1 MTNQKFS
8 TFSLLDIPSRE
19 REVFLY
25 LSRNG
30 PCEAASIAAAL
41 GRDIAD
47 IQSALAALEQRGRI
61 RHIDGKYEVALG
73 TVSSHIQL
81 PGYLW
86 SAFLATDRL
95 YSEQEI
101 AALRTAVP
109 MLQFGRAR
117 LSQFT
122 DHGPGHAFRVKA
134 FATQLG
140 CILNLTAEEH
150 HLLRAGAVL
159 HDIGNVVD
167 RERHHIISQETVE
180 KMARAGK
187 LPYNPKEAELVGL
200 LCRWHRREYD
210 PNRTDALRGHKI
222 RTGLL
227 ASTLRIADA
236 LDIDYRRSDYGKKF
250 REVLAFFFHDELLH
264 WNSLDEIYGV
274 RIHCNPDV
282 NIQVFTKGTVSKNL
296 QIQRLQEDIAGT
308 PLNLRIEEIPV
319 AKAAIGARV
328 FAPEVKTDHLS
339 GQKAV
344 VILPF
349 EPHSL
354 VMAGL
359 SLRNLTASGCMA
371 KTLCYANTS
380 DAPKRLW
387 EETLPDLNSG
397 DCDHLIVVNDRPD
410 FRLTPAVLQTIRAL
424 RAQSIS
430 IYMLNRHEANWQRA
444 PELIK
449 LGVDIVLGGDWSY
462 FWGNPGDAS
471 AFAWGRVAS
480 LCTRDPT
487 QSTVEIT
494 DEEQAVTRGLIAH
507 VYEAIAQ
514 ANIKAPFD
522 WGELAR
528 PILERITAN
537 DFGYFS
543 RKANEFSN
551 TYGKPITPDRIEGK
565 VAIIEQPAGDY
576 PAVNYWMMEATIE
589 KYGRAPVRNMQFNL
603 PYILSIWTRG
613 ETVELLAINHWLDD
627 TAIPIRLLYP
637 DQLGPTPRGNECTI
651 RVTIPREKSAAI
663 IQALKNACN
672 QTDN

>member
-30 PCEAASIAAAL
+30 PCEAVSIAAAL
-41 GRDIAD
+41 GRDISD
-47 IQSALAALEQRGRI
+47 IQSVLTALEQRSRI
-61 RHIDGKYEVALG
+61 RQIDSKYEVVLG
-73 TVSSHIQL
+73 TVTSHTQL

-86 SAFLATDRL
+86 SAFLTTDRL

-134 FATQLG
+134 FSTQLG
-140 CILNLTAEEH
+140 CILNLTTEEH

-180 KMARAGK
+180 KMARAGM

-227 ASTLRIADA
+227 ASVLRIADA

-250 REVLAFFFHDELLH
+250 RQVLDFFFHDELLH
-264 WNSLDEIYGV
+264 WNSLEEIYGV

-282 NIQVFTKGTVSKNL
+282 NIQVFTKGIVSKNL
-296 QIQRLQEDIAGT
+296 QIGRLQEDIAST
-308 PLNLRIEEIPV
+308 PLNLGIDEISV
-319 AKAAIGARV
+319 EKAAIGAQV
-328 FAPEVKTDHLS
+328 LAPGVKRDNLS
-339 GQKAV
+339 GQKAMV
-344 VILPF
+344 VFPF

-359 SLRNLTASGCMA
+359 SLRNLNASGCTS

-387 EETLPDLNSG
+387 EEILLNIDRG
-397 DCDHLIVVNDRPD
+397 DCDHLIVINDRPD
-410 FRLTPAVLQTIRAL
+410 YRLTTTVLQTIRAL
-424 RAQSIS
+424 RAQNIS
-430 IYMLNRHEANWQRA
+430 IYMLNRHEANWQRTQ
-444 PELIK
+444 ELLK
-449 LGVDIVLGGDWSY
+449 VGVDIVLGGDWAY
-462 FWGNPGDAS
+462 FWGKPFDTS
-471 AFAWGRVAS
+471 VFTWGRVAA

-487 QSTVEIT
+487 QGTVEIT
-494 DEEQAVTRGLIAH
+494 DEEHSLTRGLIAH

-514 ANIKAPFD
+514 ANIKAPVD

-528 PILERITAN
+528 PILERIAEN
-537 DFGYFS
+537 DFTYFS
-543 RKANEFSN
+543 RKANEFLK
-551 TYGKPITPDRIEGK
+551 TYGMPFTPDRIEGK
-565 VAIIEQPAGDY
+565 VGIVEQPSGDF

-613 ETVELLAINHWLDD
+613 ENVELLAINHWRDD

-637 DQLGPTPRGNECTI
+637 DLLGPTPRGNECTV
-651 RVTIPREKSAAI
+651 RVTIPREKSAVI

-672 QTDN
+672 QTDE